1 MEAGGV
7 VVRRRVKEQVQLRVA
22 ERVWERVGDRLY
34 ARVAGRVLDPVWDL
48 VDRRGEPR
56 KGGSPPFL

>member
-1 MEAGGV
+1 M
-7 VVRRRVKEQVQLRVA
+7 RRRVKEQVQLRVA